1 MSDEHQ
7 EITQLLRGIDAGD
20 DAVVDKLFLNLYEDL
35 RNLAHLHL
43 NRERANHTLNPTAL
57 VHEAYIKLLEQ
68 SNKKWQNKS
77 HFLGIASLMMRRIL
91 IKYARRRQAEKRGGQ
106 LQKVT
111 LADGDVVW
119 ETGLVDLIALD
130 DALQKLEKI
139 AERPSKIVT
148 MRFFG
153 GLKNDEI
160 AAALNVS
167 VPTVKRDWK
176 TARVWLSEVLGD
188 GGEADEP
195 S

>member
-1 MSDEHQ
+1 
-7 EITQLLRGIDAGD
+7 
-20 DAVVDKLFLNLYEDL
+20 
-35 RNLAHLHL
+35 
-43 NRERANHTLNPTAL
+43 
-57 VHEAYIKLLEQ
+57 
-68 SNKKWQNKS
+68 
-77 HFLGIASLMMRRIL
+77 MRRIL

-176 TARVWLSEVLGD
+176 TARVWLSDVLGD

>member
-1 MSDEHQ
+1 MADEQ
-7 EITQLLRGIDAGD
+7 QDITQMLRGMEAGD
-20 DAVVDKLFLNLYEDL
+20 DSIVDQLFLNLYDEL
-35 RNLAHLHL
+35 RSLADVHL
-43 NRERANHTLNPTAL
+43 NRERPNHTLNPTAL

-68 SNKKWQNKS
+68 TKKKWKNKS

-91 IKYARRRQAEKRGGQ
+91 IKYARRRQAEKRGGL

-111 LADGDVVW
+111 LVDGDAAW
-119 ETGLVDLIALD
+119 ETGLTDLIALD

-139 AERPSKIVT
+139 AARASKIVT

-153 GLKNDEI
+153 GLNNEEI

-176 TARVWLSEVLGD
+176 TARVWLSDVLGEA
-188 GGEADEP
+188 GEA
-195 S
+195 SKL

>member
-1 MSDEHQ
+1 M
-7 EITQLLRGIDAGD
+7 LRGMEAGD
-20 DAVVDKLFLNLYEDL
+20 DAVVDKLFLNLYDEL
-35 RNLAHLHL
+35 RNLAHSHL
-43 NRERANHTLNPTAL
+43 NRERPNHTLNPTAL
-57 VHEAYIKLLEQ
+57 VHEAYIKLLQQ
-68 SNKKWQNKS
+68 SDKQWKNKS

-91 IKYARRRQAEKRGGQ
+91 IKYARRRQAEKRGGL

-111 LADGDVVW
+111 LVDGDAVW

-139 AERPSKIVT
+139 ASRPGKIVT

-153 GLKNDEI
+153 GLNNEEI

-176 TARVWLSEVLGD
+176 TARVWLSDVLGD
-188 GGEADEP
+188 TGAAQQ
-195 S
+195 SS